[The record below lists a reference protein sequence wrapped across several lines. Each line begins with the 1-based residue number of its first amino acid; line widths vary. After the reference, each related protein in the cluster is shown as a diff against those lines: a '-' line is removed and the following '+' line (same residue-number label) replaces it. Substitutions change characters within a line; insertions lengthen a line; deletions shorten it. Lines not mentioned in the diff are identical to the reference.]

1 MAPAAGRLAVIAGY
15 GRLPQHI
22 ALAARAAGEDPF
34 VFTLAGEGDQDW
46 SSFEHMP
53 LVISDLSR
61 FSAAVRRHGIGRVVL
76 SGGVRRRPGFS
87 DLRPTWRS
95 LRSVREVWRALAG
108 YGDDRMLRVAISL
121 IEQEGVRVVGA
132 QDFAPDLLA
141 ATGPIGRHV
150 PGSRDSADIA
160 AGMEAALALGR
171 LDIGQGAVSV
181 GGRVVALEGAEGTD
195 EMLARVAGL
204 RASGR
209 LRAGVSGVLVK
220 MCKPSQDLRADLPS
234 IGPATVEGAVRAG
247 LSGIAVEAGRS
258 LVLDRAELVDA
269 ADRAGVF
276 VFGLEPQ
283 SVRT

>member
-22 ALAARAAGEDPF
+22 AAAARAAGEDPF
-34 VFTLAGEGDQDW
+34 IFTLTGEGDQDW
-46 SSFEHMP
+46 SGFEHMP

-61 FSAAVRRHGIGRVVL
+61 FSAAVRKHGIGRVVM
-76 SGGVRRRPGFS
+76 SGGVRRRPAIS
-87 DLRPTWRS
+87 ELRPTWRS
-95 LRSVREVWRALAG
+95 LRSMREVFRALAG
-108 YGDDRMLRVAISL
+108 YGDDKMLRVAISL

-141 ATGPIGRHV
+141 ATGPIGTCA
-150 PGSRDSADIA
+150 PKAGDSADIS

-181 GGRVVALEGAEGTD
+181 GGRVVALEGLEGTD

-209 LRAGVSGVLVK
+209 LRAGFSGVLVK

-234 IGPATVEGAVRAG
+234 IGPATVAGAVRAG
-247 LSGIAVEAGRS
+247 LAGIAVEAGRS
-258 LVLDRAELVDA
+258 LVLDRAELIEA
-269 ADRAGVF
+269 ANRAGIF
-276 VFGLEPQ
+276 VIGIEP
-283 SVRT
+283 RATLP